1 MKLWLN
7 MLLGKRPTEGVR
19 GHDDP
24 VGVLA
29 TEIVKSRTPE
39 EAKAR
44 RKAYRK
50 RKAAKA
56 ARRRNRR

>member
-1 MKLWLN
+1 MKLLD
-7 MLLGKRPTEGVR
+7 MLLGRQAADGLR
-19 GHDDP
+19 GHGDP
-24 VGVLA
+24 AGVPVA
-29 TEIVKSRTPE
+29 DIPAKSRTPE

-50 RKAAKA
+50 RKAADA

>member
-1 MKLWLN
+1 MKLLD
-7 MLLGKRPTEGVR
+7 MLLGRLGRRKAGGPLHGHGDPTGA
-19 GHDDP
+19 P
-24 VGVLA
+24 A
-29 TEIVKSRTPE
+29 KNRTPE

-56 ARRRNRR
+56 ARRRNRK

>member
-1 MKLWLN
+1 MKLLD
-7 MLLGKRPTEGVR
+7 MLFGTTGVTAAVSPAR
-19 GHDDP
+19 
-24 VGVLA
+24 
-29 TEIVKSRTPE
+29 SRTPE

-56 ARRRNRR
+56 ARRRNRK